1 MSRKIFV
8 VLALMLVV
16 FCMTTAFATD
26 YSDEYGY
33 DYEYSDGFFVYN
45 DEEGEQGELGDESV
59 PITLLGGLAVLSA
72 TGAIIVHKKRQ
83 SIR

>member
-1 MSRKIFV
+1 MNGKIFMS
-8 VLALMLVV
+8 LALMLMV

-26 YSDEYGY
+26 YSDEYP
-33 DYEYSDGFFVYN
+33 DGFFVYN

-59 PITLLGGLAVLSA
+59 PITLLGGLAILSV